1 MTQKIENLVAINP
14 VLQSVSYKKIDD
26 AKGNFKIIV
35 DEDITIDKVEKDN
48 FILIYS
54 RNVYLKPKV
63 LFEINTTFQIE
74 CKFDERAVIKYNGD
88 LEKIQSFIEK
98 NKKAIVSESRACGL
112 SSLLVSQLTVIDN
125 LNPMILSARCEDEK
139 M

>member
-1 MTQKIENLVAINP
+1 MTQEIINLSAINP
-14 VLQSVSYKKIDD
+14 VLQSVSYKRIDD

-35 DEDITIDKVEKDN
+35 NEDISIGKVDKDN

-74 CKFDERAVIKYNGD
+74 CKFDQRAVMKYNGD
-88 LEKIQSFIEK
+88 LDKIQSFIEK
-98 NKKAIVSESRACGL
+98 NKTAIVNESRACGL
-112 SSLLVSQLTVIDN
+112 SSLLVSQLTVLDH